1 MFAEIFW
8 ASKFPIYQPL
18 INQKAS
24 IPKDLD
30 KEEIYIQYRD
40 QDKNNLEIKKYK
52 EFLEI
57 IEV

>member
-1 MFAEIFW
+1 MSQET
-8 ASKFPIYQPL
+8 P
-18 INQKAS
+18 